1 MTHAQYMRHLRALAI
16 ASHACPEA
24 TVDAWMQSAGIF
36 RASEAVAVQLW
47 LARRYDETLAWFLS
61 FQPRK
66 DVVSPFRPEMT
77 VTQK

>member
-1 MTHAQYMRHLRALAI
+1 MTHTQYMRHLRALAI

-24 TVDAWMQSAGIF
+24 TVDMWLGTAGIF

-61 FQPRK
+61 FQPAK
-66 DVVSPFRPEMT
+66 DVLSPFAPET
-77 VTQK
+77 TGTQK